1 MKTEQ
6 IREMTTEDIIDE
18 IRTHERTLMG
28 LRMGNAIGT
37 VDNPLELRSERRAVA
52 RMKTVLRERELE
64 IR

>member
-1 MKTEQ
+1 MKIEQ
-6 IREMTTEDIIDE
+6 IREMKTEDIIDE
-18 IRTHERTLMG
+18 IRTQERTLMD

-37 VDNPLELRSERRAVA
+37 VDNPLEIRAGRRTVA

>member
-1 MKTEQ
+1 MKIEQ
-6 IREMTTEDIIDE
+6 IREMKTEDIIDE
-18 IRTHERTLMG
+18 IRTQERTLMD

-37 VDNPLELRSERRAVA
+37 VDNPLEIRGGRRTVA